1 MVFTALTATA
11 GKNLNTTQKYTSV
24 IRALVKIVKMCTAPN
39 STNQK
44 SVESLA
50 HILSIYQGAVQQSS
64 HQAYT
69 CLNCKIKRSS

>member
-1 MVFTALTATA
+1 MHVVMACTAPTAMA

-50 HILSIYQGAVQQSS
+50 LISLIYRGVV
-64 HQAYT
+64 
-69 CLNCKIKRSS
+69 